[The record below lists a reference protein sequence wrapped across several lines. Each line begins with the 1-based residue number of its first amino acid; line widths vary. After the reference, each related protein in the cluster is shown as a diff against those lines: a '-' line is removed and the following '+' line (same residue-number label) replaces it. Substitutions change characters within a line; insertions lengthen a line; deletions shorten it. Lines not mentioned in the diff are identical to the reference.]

1 MVSKRER
8 NRITIAKRI
17 LSAAR
22 ELILEQESSDFSMPQ
37 LAKTADVAL
46 VTPYKHF
53 ESKAGVLNALLKE
66 IMASNAPERSDE
78 TDASENAIDRILDFT
93 AGEVSRLVENEA
105 LTRPLISGLV
115 RLNGGT
121 SFNVGAHW
129 VAPWQAEVDVAFKA
143 GMLHGFVRPELIGR
157 SIHTAFFGHALKW
170 VTGEI
175 NSRQFAADARYTIA
189 LLLLGVASDLGK
201 PILRHRFSEAE
212 QLLSAALAD
221 DSDRNIGAAELPL
234 ASGG

>member
-1 MVSKRER
+1 MVSKREL

-17 LSAAR
+17 LDAAR

-66 IMASNAPERSDE
+66 IMASNAPERGDE
-78 TDASENAIDRILDFT
+78 NEAPENAIGRILDFT
-93 AGEVSRLVENEA
+93 AGEVSRLVQNEA

-115 RLNGGT
+115 RLDGGT
-121 SFNVGAHW
+121 SFNIGAHW

-143 GMLHGFVRPELIGR
+143 GMLNGFVRPELIGR

-170 VTGEI
+170 VTCETNG
-175 NSRQFAADARYTIA
+175 SQFAADARYSIT
-189 LLLLGVASDLGK
+189 LLLLGVASDLGA

-221 DSDRNIGAAELPL
+221 DVKRDVADALPL
-234 ASGG
+234 ASNA